1 MDTLE
6 LLKKARSGDRV
17 ARNQLVEQ
25 NVGLVWNI
33 VKRFHG
39 RGYEAVSYTHL
50 RAHET

>member
-17 ARNQLVEQ
+17 ASNQLVQQ

-33 VKRFHG
+33 LKFFRS
-39 RGYEAVSYTHL
+39 AAL
-50 RAHET
+50 D

>member
-25 NVGLVWNI
+25 NSGLVWNI

-39 RGYEAVSYTHL
+39 RGYG
-50 RAHET
+50 